1 MYLSKDPHMQKGDG
15 KVWFSGQQRQLLR
28 NLKSNFDEILH
39 DGQLFGV
46 LSGNVEFLAIQPQ
59 LRLFWNT
66 TLSAEK
72 KFKKHICAQNYPLC
86 EVRTSKNAMASE

>member
-46 LSGNVEFLAIQPQ
+46 LSGNVEFLAI
-59 LRLFWNT
+59 
-66 TLSAEK
+66 
-72 KFKKHICAQNYPLC
+72 
-86 EVRTSKNAMASE
+86 